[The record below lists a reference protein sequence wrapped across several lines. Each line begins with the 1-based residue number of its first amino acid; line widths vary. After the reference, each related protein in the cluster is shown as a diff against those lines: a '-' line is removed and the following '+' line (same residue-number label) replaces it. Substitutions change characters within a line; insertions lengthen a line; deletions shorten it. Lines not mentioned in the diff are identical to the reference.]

1 VEAYNFDKEYEPPEW
16 YVDGLIPSKTLTFL
30 LSKAGVGKSFL
41 AEYLAVCSVY
51 GHTFLG
57 RKIKPHN
64 VLLIDQDTPQDVLD
78 RRLLEFSKYMKEK
91 NLEPKRRLYV
101 ELMRGYSLSNG
112 SLIKRIERSNV
123 KVVIIDSL
131 NSVAGNFDVNST
143 KDMAVLSRLKN
154 AVVGKGKTL
163 ILIHHISEHAVVS
176 VDEIMTTNDTNRLT
190 MGNSIINQQAD
201 TLFFLASKHKS
212 SLINLYVRPV
222 PKRVSLAVKP
232 FIAQLIE
239 NDEGSHFVMRGFYE
253 DRKYSMV
260 EADKDI
266 IQLFTKDPKKRGTY
280 AVYYDMKSKHTMY
293 AVRKSLGKLAKCGI
307 LKENKE
313 NPKLF
318 TYEIKNKK
326 E

>member
-1 VEAYNFDKEYEPPEW
+1 MQQYNFNKAYEPPEW
-16 YVDGLIPSKTLTFL
+16 FVDGLIPSKTMTFL

-64 VLLIDQDTPQDVLD
+64 VLLIDQDTPEDVLD
-78 RRLLEFSKYMKEK
+78 RRFHAFSNYMKEK
-91 NLEPKRRLYV
+91 NMELKRHLYV
-101 ELMRGYSLSNG
+101 ELMQGYSLSDG

-123 KVVIIDSL
+123 KVIIVDSL
-131 NSVAGNFDVNST
+131 NSVAGRLDVNST

-163 ILIHHISEHAVVS
+163 ILIHHISEHADVS
-176 VDEIMTTNDTNRLT
+176 VDEIMTTSDANKLT

-212 SLINLYVRPV
+212 SLKNLYVRPV

-239 NDEGSHFVMRGFYE
+239 NECGSHFIMRGFYA
-253 DRKYSMV
+253 DRKLSMSKV
-260 EADKDI
+260 DNDI
-266 IQLFTKDPKKRGTY
+266 YRLFSKNPKRRGTIE
-280 AVYYDMKSKHTMY
+280 VYDDMKKKNTLYS
-293 AVRKSLGKLAKCGI
+293 VRKSLEKLVKCGL

-318 TYEIKNKK
+318 TYEIRKK
-326 E
+326 D